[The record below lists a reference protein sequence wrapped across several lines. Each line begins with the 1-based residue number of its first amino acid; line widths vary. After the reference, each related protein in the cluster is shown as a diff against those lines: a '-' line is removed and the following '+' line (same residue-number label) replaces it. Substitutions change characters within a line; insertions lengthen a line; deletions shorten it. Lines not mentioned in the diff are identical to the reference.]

1 MFLVIICG
9 TRAVWLEALNT
20 SLCFLGFMAPIQM
33 SWNSHTWRSRNWEG
47 PRPFFLHGESKG
59 TLVNIGKHI
68 LYKEA
73 SKKTPN
79 NTKNE
84 KTQPNKTIPKSFLKC
99 NDQKNF
105 TMVDTL
111 EKSLLG
117 WKLTPATILKVCKG
131 LTCVHKTLTA
141 FLHFLLTYRVKILD
155 KLLKRKGFIIFLT
168 WSEFHSQAK
177 KTKKS
182 FCISPLVLQII
193 ETFYLFGH
201 FLHRNLW
208 RWSQVEGMMLTRE
221 TEIEWSDVDGHDSR
235 GFTPIV
241 LLYGLS
247 RILTN
252 NRYSFPQLHII

>member
-84 KTQPNKTIPKSFLKC
+84 KTQPKKTQKTPNNKPTTTQTPG
-99 NDQKNF
+99 
-105 TMVDTL
+105 
-111 EKSLLG
+111 KSLSHMACVLERT
-117 WKLTPATILKVCKG
+117 LPSKVCTVLCSCRSQRASWNQG
-131 LTCVHKTLTA
+131 CVCLS
-141 FLHFLLTYRVKILD
+141 
-155 KLLKRKGFIIFLT
+155 KRSKF
-168 WSEFHSQAK
+168 QA
-177 KTKKS
+177 
-182 FCISPLVLQII
+182 
-193 ETFYLFGH
+193 
-201 FLHRNLW
+201 
-208 RWSQVEGMMLTRE
+208 
-221 TEIEWSDVDGHDSR
+221 
-235 GFTPIV
+235 
-241 LLYGLS
+241 
-247 RILTN
+247 
-252 NRYSFPQLHII
+252 